1 MRKIVFDIETYGCNM
16 AELSDSQQEY
26 LQREA
31 MKETD
36 EGIRNKKLEDAERFL
51 SLYPL
56 TAKVV
61 AIGMYD
67 VTKEKAYIYYESEV
81 NEEWTDEETGAQ
93 YKGLSEKN
101 MLAGF
106 WDIMKVTDQVITF
119 NGRNF
124 DIPFMMMR
132 SAKLQV
138 KPSKNFMGNR
148 FDASSHIDLL
158 EQFTYYGVTR
168 KFNLDFYCHG
178 FGIKTPKSKEVS
190 GNEVKNLYDAG
201 RIKDIAIYCGR
212 DIRATYQLYE
222 IWNEYLN
229 FGRK

>member
-16 AELSDSQQEY
+16 EELTESQQEY
-26 LQREA
+26 LQRDA
-31 MKETD
+31 MKERD
-36 EGIRNKKLEDAERFL
+36 EELRSQKLEDAERFL

-67 VTKEKAYIYYESEV
+67 VEKNKPYVYYENDVVED
-81 NEEWTDEETGAQ
+81 WTDETGVQ
-93 YKGLSEKN
+93 LKGLPEKD
-101 MLAGF
+101 MLAKF
-106 WDIMKVTDQVITF
+106 WNIIAVTDQVITF

-132 SAKLQV
+132 SAKLGV
-138 KPSKNFMGNR
+138 KPSKDLMGYRYSISN
-148 FDASSHIDLL
+148 HVDLL
-158 EQFTYYGVTR
+158 EQFTFYGVTR

-178 FGIKTPKSKEVS
+178 FGIPTPKSKEVS
-190 GNEVKNLYDAG
+190 GNEVKHLYDEG
-201 RIKDIAIYCGR
+201 RVKDIALYCGR
-212 DIRATYQLYE
+212 DITATYKLYE

-229 FGRK
+229 FGKK